1 MPTLGLGLR
10 RPPCRGTE
18 GQEQRK
24 EPALSGSKG
33 RGFGQRGGKPHVQKV
48 GAQVANLGKAGW
60 PARVEEGKERR
71 HREVSG
77 WGCRGQALWVLRG
90 QGRKLASSFKFDRKF
105 QKVFKQGSDL

>member
-1 MPTLGLGLR
+1 MEAHRVRNKEKSQLCLD
-10 RPPCRGTE
+10 
-18 GQEQRK
+18 QRV
-24 EPALSGSKG
+24 EAS
-33 RGFGQRGGKPHVQKV
+33 GQRGGKPQVQKV
-48 GAQVANLGKAGW
+48 GAQVENLGKAGW

-90 QGRKLASSFKFDRKF
+90 QGGKLASSFKFERKS